1 MEHSPNIKL
10 LIERLNLPKE
20 QKKILENPPEIVK
33 MTIDHL
39 VSFSNKP
46 RKKPPRIQNAWS
58 IFLKNFGEYLRK
70 TFPDETFPIEK
81 ISRMAA
87 GIWNNL
93 EDTDLTKIYFRI
105 LAKIAEENRK
115 FIFFENNNNNIQ
127 TISCEKKWKW
137 KAIVNNENF
146 TTSSSSFPSP
156 ESLVQDNTQCSTQ
169 EVGPEHFSP
178 EELNQLLQFIEN
190 DNINTDEMAAFIPRP
205 YVIGGYNGSTLR

>member
-156 ESLVQDNTQCSTQ
+156 
-169 EVGPEHFSP
+169 
-178 EELNQLLQFIEN
+178 IEN

>member
-87 GIWNNL
+87 VY
-93 EDTDLTKIYFRI
+93 EYPVM
-105 LAKIAEENRK
+105 
-115 FIFFENNNNNIQ
+115 
-127 TISCEKKWKW
+127 S
-137 KAIVNNENF
+137 
-146 TTSSSSFPSP
+146 

-190 DNINTDEMAAFIPRP
+190 DNINTDEMATFIPRP
-205 YVIGGYNGSTLR
+205 NVIGGYNGSTDYQSLQVYPNEFCEENQVDNIRHYYADNRFKLYDTLDF

>member
-1 MEHSPNIKL
+1 HSPNIKL

-156 ESLVQDNTQCSTQ
+156 SLLS
-169 EVGPEHFSP
+169 S
-178 EELNQLLQFIEN
+178 IEN

-205 YVIGGYNGSTLR
+205 YVIGGYNG